1 MPDSTPEREEIAK
14 RIRSLRKSRGVSLH
28 YLAERTGI
36 SAGYLSEV
44 ERGLSE
50 ISGMKLARVAE
61 HLSVSTD
68 YLLSGREETS
78 RDAATIQIPRG
89 LSEAAE
95 VLDLTYA
102 RTLRLLAGKE
112 SLVARRSGS
121 TDREWT
127 KEDWI
132 EFYNKV
138 EPYL

>member
-14 RIRSLRKSRGVSLH
+14 RIRMLRKSRGVSLH
-28 YLAERTGI
+28 HLAERAGI

-50 ISGMKLARVAE
+50 ISGQKLARVAE

-68 YLLSGREETS
+68 YLLSGREEAS
-78 RDAATIQIPRG
+78 SAGAVVQIPRG

-102 RTLRLLAGKE
+102 RTVRLLAGKE
-112 SLVARRSGS
+112 SLVARRAGS
-121 TDREWT
+121 AEREWT
-127 KEDWI
+127 KEDW
-132 EFYNKV
+132 
-138 EPYL
+138 

>member
-1 MPDSTPEREEIAK
+1 MVDSVSERDEIAR
-14 RIRSLRKSRGVSLH
+14 RIRMLRKSRGLSLQQ
-28 YLAERTGI
+28 LADKADM

-44 ERGLSE
+44 ERGRSE
-50 ISGMKLARVAE
+50 VSGVKLARVAE
-61 HLSVSTD
+61 HLGVTTD
-68 YLLSGREETS
+68 YLLSGRGDLPTGGS
-78 RDAATIQIPRG
+78 VQIPSA
-89 LSEAAE
+89 LSAAAE

-112 SLVARRSGS
+112 SLVARRSS
-121 TDREWT
+121 SAEREWS